1 MGAPFAPL
9 PPVPCIALFY
19 VDSYASAHIL
29 DRVFSISLFL
39 VENPPSL
46 TVPSSNSASFIKCEP
61 IDAEHLHNEPL
72 LSHLKSK
79 TQVNPVKRINIKR
92 EHRLDLICSYMNEH
106 PICTLIDLCTAIMLS
121 ERDEARIKQSQTIVC
136 LAMNTNDITPNC
148 ERIQQFKIELS

>member
-1 MGAPFAPL
+1 
-9 PPVPCIALFY
+9 
-19 VDSYASAHIL
+19 
-29 DRVFSISLFL
+29 
-39 VENPPSL
+39 ENPPSL